1 MTLNNFFSDFQIPQ
15 PIFMTDTNF
24 RKAETLF
31 SALKIQH
38 SKEGRKQ
45 QTSKQSKGSHN

>member
-1 MTLNNFFSDFQIPQ
+1 
-15 PIFMTDTNF
+15 MTDTNF

-38 SKEGRKQ
+38 SNEGRKQ
-45 QTSKQSKGSHN
+45 QASKQASKQRKPQLKQPAI

>member
-1 MTLNNFFSDFQIPQ
+1 
-15 PIFMTDTNF
+15 MTDTNF

-38 SKEGRKQ
+38 SNEGRKQ
-45 QTSKQSKGSHN
+45 QASKQAKEATTETTCHLS